1 MTSWDKIFQKLIL
14 GLCCL
19 FLSSQVSVADQ
30 KGNWNQAQ
38 EESSGEEISYSGYSP
53 NSFADVYK
61 GNWKVDHKELS
72 GELHLP
78 DGEGPFPA
86 VVLQH
91 GSGHPKW
98 LEPWLDI
105 VIPALLNAQIAAFV
119 ANSFDGRNI
128 TGTGGDQAQLSKAAR
143 VVDALMALKALA
155 QHPKVDGNK
164 IGITGY
170 SFGGLVSYEAADRRT
185 VESVLGLNLKFA
197 AHLPVYPVCG
207 AHREK
212 IDMTGSP
219 ILFLV
224 GREDDYT
231 PAKFCEEYLPKLQAA
246 GAPVTMKIYKEAGHG
261 FIMVSDHY
269 LANAVHF
276 NDCGIGIITEEGYH
290 EVGDISEK
298 GMNWRQLLMA
308 LFKKCGS
315 RGVSLYGTRESQR
328 QALDD
333 TVNFFKSTL
342 FQ

>member
-1 MTSWDKIFQKLIL
+1 MKRLL
-14 GLCCL
+14 PVLACL
-19 FLSSQVSVADQ
+19 ALLFYCSTEGWSAEVEPD
-30 KGNWNQAQ
+30 
-38 EESSGEEISYSGYSP
+38 EISYSGYSP

-61 GNWKVDHKELS
+61 GNWKVGHKELT
-72 GELHLP
+72 GKLHLP

-86 VVLQH
+86 VVIQH
-91 GSGHPKW
+91 GSGHPKH

-105 VIPALLNAQIAAFV
+105 VIPALLNARIAAFV

-155 QHPKVDGNK
+155 EHSKIDGDK

-170 SFGGLVSYEAADRRT
+170 SFGGVVSYETADRRT
-185 VESVLGLNLKFA
+185 VESVLGSDLKFA
-197 AHLPVYPVCG
+197 AHLPAYPTCG

-219 ILFLV
+219 ILFLL
-224 GREDDYT
+224 GRQDDYT

-246 GAPVTMKIYKEAGHG
+246 GVPATMKVYEEAGHA
-261 FIMVSDHY
+261 FILVIDQYME
-269 LANAVHF
+269 NNVHF

-290 EVGDISEK
+290 ELGNITEK
-298 GMNWRQLLMA
+298 GMTWPELLMT

-315 RGVSLYGTRESQR
+315 RGVSHYGTRESQR

-333 TVNFFKSTL
+333 TVNFSKVRCFSKYYQT
-342 FQ
+342 FHGRKTNR